1 MAPGGLLV
9 ITSCNSTKDELIEEL
24 NSYQE
29 SLIDGNS
36 NSEVLECSAS
46 LASNNA
52 PQPLFPL
59 F

>member
-1 MAPGGLLV
+1 MAPSGLLV

-46 LASNNA
+46 WPSNNA